1 MKNVWEPEVRV
12 EQNRID
18 NTILDPVLHWF
29 FESAIFA
36 PGVLSG
42 APPIEQ
48 IDYRWHWPPLPELDA
63 VESAQAAMLRMS
75 SGLSG
80 PSEEYARRGADWN
93 SESQRAAADFGVT
106 AEEYKRA
113 VFAKVFQVAANNV
126 VPGESPSADA
136 SVEMPQGEY
145 TELGQRAYKN
155 NMKRIQTILTQVQT
169 GEMTP
174 TMARVNLESIGLAT
188 ERIDKLMAEVTAE

>member
-1 MKNVWEPEVRV
+1 
-12 EQNRID
+12 
-18 NTILDPVLHWF
+18 
-29 FESAIFA
+29 
-36 PGVLSG
+36 
-42 APPIEQ
+42 
-48 IDYRWHWPPLPELDA
+48 
-63 VESAQAAMLRMS
+63 MS